1 MASVVVRHRGEQAW
15 CCAVLQLGS
24 DGVTQQSLGHTA
36 RAAHTPSTEMTVAET
51 WASMNTTAQQQE
63 EVVDE
68 GKRKYLRKKR
78 RQAQCGKI
86 VRWIAAFVAVA
97 CTTAF
102 LTLILANHLCER
114 FAMAISCENELQ
126 PRARLPA
133 LASAVGVILFVFWAL
148 DVCWAG
154 IVRRKLLAL
163 SDKEANDLKKKQQ
176 MYAELGITE
185 AEHGGDSDEP
195 AKLSPR
201 QRVKQKLT
209 GGA

>member
-1 MASVVVRHRGEQAW
+1 
-15 CCAVLQLGS
+15 
-24 DGVTQQSLGHTA
+24 
-36 RAAHTPSTEMTVAET
+36 
-51 WASMNTTAQQQE
+51 MNTAVRQQE

-78 RQAQCGKI
+78 RQALCGKI

-102 LTLILANHLCER
+102 LTLILANKLCER
-114 FAMAISCENELQ
+114 FSMAISCDDELQ
-126 PRARLPA
+126 PRARLPT
-133 LASAVGVILFVFWAL
+133 LGSIVGVILFVFWAI

-163 SDKEANDLKKKQQ
+163 SDKQANDLQKKQQ
-176 MYAELGITE
+176 MYAELGIKE
-185 AEHGGDSDEP
+185 AGDQNELPAEDRDKP

-201 QRVKQKLT
+201 QRVKQKLS
-209 GGA
+209 GGASQK